1 MARKS
6 RLIYPGIPHHANH
19 SVITKP
25 LITRGRRGNN
35 RQEIFL
41 EDGDRHYYLKWMLS
55 LAIDNK
61 VPIIGYC
68 LMTNHIH
75 LLLLP
80 QTVTGLINFMKV
92 LSQRYTQ
99 YFNYTYH
106 RTGKL
111 WGNRYKL
118 HPFEPESNSA
128 LLRYVERNPL
138 RAGIVDNVIDYPW
151 SSAHYHLTG
160 KFDPY
165 IMVDIL
171 GYNPNDYR
179 DFFSLSS
186 ADDHQHLTE
195 IRTAVKQGCAY
206 GSEDFIRWLTERLQ
220 CIVTPRPKGR
230 PRKTIKS
237 SRKIGAGEKGSTSGD
252 LN

>member
-1 MARKS
+1 
-6 RLIYPGIPHHANH
+6 
-19 SVITKP
+19 
-25 LITRGRRGNN
+25 
-35 RQEIFL
+35 
-41 EDGDRHYYLKWMLS
+41 
-55 LAIDNK
+55 
-61 VPIIGYC
+61 
-68 LMTNHIH
+68 
-75 LLLLP
+75 
-80 QTVTGLINFMKV
+80 MKV

-151 SSAHYHLTG
+151 SSARYHLTG
-160 KFDPY
+160 KFDSY
-165 IMVDIL
+165 IMVDIF

-179 DFFSLSS
+179 DFFSLSN
-186 ADDHQHLTE
+186 ADDNQHLTE

-220 CIVTPRPKGR
+220 CMVTPRPKGR

>member
-1 MARKS
+1 VARVV
-6 RLIYPGIPHHANH
+6 YPGIPHHG
-19 SVITKP
+19 IQ
-25 LITRGRRGNN
+25 RGNH

-41 EDGDRHYYLKWMLS
+41 EDSDRHYYLKWMLS

-118 HPFEPESNSA
+118 HPFEPETNSA

-138 RAGIVDNVIDYPW
+138 RAGIVDNVIPQL
-151 SSAHYHLTG
+151 SEKSG
-160 KFDPY
+160 C
-165 IMVDIL
+165 
-171 GYNPNDYR
+171 
-179 DFFSLSS
+179 FFK
-186 ADDHQHLTE
+186 DWV
-195 IRTAVKQGCAY
+195 I
-206 GSEDFIRWLTERLQ
+206 
-220 CIVTPRPKGR
+220 
-230 PRKTIKS
+230 
-237 SRKIGAGEKGSTSGD
+237 
-252 LN
+252 